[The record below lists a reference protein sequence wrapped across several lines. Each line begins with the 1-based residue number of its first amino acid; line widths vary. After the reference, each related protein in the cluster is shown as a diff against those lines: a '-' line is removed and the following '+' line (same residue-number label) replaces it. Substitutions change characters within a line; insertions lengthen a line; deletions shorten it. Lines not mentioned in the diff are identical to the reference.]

1 MIARASSAITDMTQ
15 KRSRTIHRDHQ
26 IELVELFV
34 DTMSASNVKEIVLDP
49 EELWSD
55 PFRLLGAVEAAPL
68 AGIVRKLANCREW
81 NAALIG
87 SILLYIERISEF
99 SATRKRRETEFFCL
113 TAFRVQ
119 TCQNHVTFRGPSR
132 RLAQRNEK

>member
-1 MIARASSAITDMTQ
+1 MIARASSAITDMTH

-34 DTMSASNVKEIVLDP
+34 ETMFASNVKEIILNP

-55 PFRLLGAVEAAPL
+55 PFRLLGADEAAPL

-81 NAALIG
+81 NATLINF
-87 SILLYIERISEF
+87 IL
-99 SATRKRRETEFFCL
+99 FF
-113 TAFRVQ
+113 FFI
-119 TCQNHVTFRGPSR
+119 H
-132 RLAQRNEK
+132 